1 MPLYILGF
9 MGMTRRLNTYDNPE
23 WDPYL
28 AIALFGSVLILIGI
42 LCFVMQIVVGFLQRN
57 QRIDYTGDAWD
68 GRTLEWATSSP
79 APFYNFAHLP
89 KINGIDTFWTDKEN
103 GVAYVK
109 PTQYEDIHMPTNR
122 AAGVVIGLIITT
134 MGFALIWH
142 IWWLA
147 IVSFVAAIVSFIVS
161 SFTKKVDYYVP
172 AAEVERIQNERYAIL
187 EKHLKKD

>member
-1 MPLYILGF
+1 
-9 MGMTRRLNTYDNPE
+9 
-23 WDPYL
+23 
-28 AIALFGSVLILIGI
+28 
-42 LCFVMQIVVGFLQRN
+42 MQIVVGFLQRN
-57 QRIDYTGDAWD
+57 QRLDHTGDPWD

-89 KINGIDTFWTDKEN
+89 KINGIDSFWNDKEA
-103 GVAYVK
+103 GIAYVK
-109 PTQYEDIHMPTNR
+109 PTSYEDVHMPTNR
-122 AAGVVIGLIITT
+122 AAGIVIGLIITV

-147 IVSFVAAIVSFIVS
+147 VVTFVASIISFIVS

-172 AAEVERIQNERYAIL
+172 AAEVKRIEDERFAIL